1 MHIDGVAAA
10 ALSEAEFLERV
21 GGREGSVCVLQ
32 LDRDDGG
39 GQSHVVDVSVCRAG
53 VMDEE
58 QLHVPSSYT
67 GEWLASLL
75 FVNLNFFVDTF
86 DTISNTFCRV
96 YRQ

>member
-1 MHIDGVAAA
+1 MKDRLQKDINAAVTA
-10 ALSEAEFLERV
+10 V
-21 GGREGSVCVLQ
+21 EGISTVEINF
-32 LDRDDGG
+32 
-39 GQSHVVDVSVCRAG
+39 G

-75 FVNLNFFVDTF
+75 FVNFNFFVDTF
-86 DTISNTFCRV
+86 DTISYIFFRV

>member
-39 GQSHVVDVSVCRAG
+39 GQSHVVDVSVRRAG

-67 GEWLASLL
+67 GE
-75 FVNLNFFVDTF
+75 
-86 DTISNTFCRV
+86 
-96 YRQ
+96 